1 MKNIKKFDSFNEA
14 KWIQE
19 IGMKKGALKK
29 SLGKEEGE
37 KLTKTEINAEI
48 ADLKKK
54 DKDPG
59 KKGVQGLSKKDLT
72 KYKRLNLAKTLSSL
86 KEHQTTNN
94 YMFFANL
101 ETMQRYI
108 DAIMELPQEEVD
120 SILSEHDWAS
130 DHISVACENLEHV
143 HNFLLNHEEPH
154 HHEHGI
160 GMDDDHSHM
169 EEEEDEHEE
178 ESSEECPSCDC
189 NPCKCNSE
197 EEESHE
203 EEEESGIKGFEDFQ

>member
-1 MKNIKKFDSFNEA
+1 MKNIKKFDMFNEK

-48 ADLKKK
+48 SKLKKK
-54 DKDPG
+54 DKDSE

-72 KYKRLNLAKTLSSL
+72 KYKRLNLAKTLSNL

-101 ETMQRYI
+101 ETMKRYI
-108 DAIMELPQEEVD
+108 DAIMELSQEEVD

-154 HHEHGI
+154 QMEHGI
-160 GMDDDHSHM
+160 EM
-169 EEEEDEHEE
+169 EE
-178 ESSEECPSCDC
+178 ESSEECPGCDC
-189 NPCKCNSE
+189 NPCKCNPE
-197 EEESHE
+197 EEENE
-203 EEEESGIKGFEDFQ
+203 EEEESGIKGFEDFK